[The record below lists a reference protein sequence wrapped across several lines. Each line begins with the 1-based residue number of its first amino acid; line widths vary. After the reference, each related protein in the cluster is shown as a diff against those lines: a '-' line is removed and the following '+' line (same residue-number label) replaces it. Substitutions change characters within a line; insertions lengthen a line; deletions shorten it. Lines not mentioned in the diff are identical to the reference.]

1 MKIIDITEKSPLS
14 GSEGNRNIIHILIN
28 GRLDGVTVTEAQAKL
43 EQTLR
48 GKKKYTLILDCQD
61 LDYISSVGIRLL
73 FLQARQVKEAG
84 GMIKLMNL
92 SHGVKGILDLA
103 GFLPGIAP
111 QGTAIFENI
120 EEADIYLE
128 TLVDPEYLKPDAPRK
143 TIILK

>member
-1 MKIIDITEKSPLS
+1 MEIIDITKTSPLL
-14 GSEGNRNIIHILIN
+14 GSEGNRNIIHLLLK

-43 EQTLR
+43 EQILK

-61 LDYISSVGIRLL
+61 LEYLSSVGIRVL

-111 QGTAIFENI
+111 QGSAIFENI
-120 EEADIYLE
+120 EEADKYLE
-128 TLVDPEYLKPDAPRK
+128 TLVNPENLKPEAPRK
-143 TIILK
+143 TLILK

>member
-1 MKIIDITEKSPLS
+1 MHITDITKTSPLL
-14 GSEGNRNIIHILIN
+14 GSEGNRNIIHLLLE

-43 EQTLR
+43 EQILK

-73 FLQARQVKEAG
+73 FLQARQIREVG

-111 QGTAIFENI
+111 QGSAIFENI
-120 EEADIYLE
+120 EEADKYLE
-128 TLVDPEYLKPDAPRK
+128 SLVSPENLKPEAPRK
-143 TIILK
+143 TLVLK